1 MSIITYD
8 NKTNKLVTWFIFF
21 ILIALPLSG
30 LAAGSSSGSGSGPN
44 ETLTKTFCSVIS
56 LLTGDIAR
64 LLAIIISFFIG
75 TMLLLGKLQW
85 GVAIAVLFGI
95 AIVFG
100 AKEVANLIGGSSTG
114 SVCG

>member
-30 LAAGSSSGSGSGPN
+30 LAASSSSSAN
-44 ETLTKTFCSVIS
+44 DTLTKTFCSVIT

-100 AKEVANLIGGSSTG
+100 AKEVANLIGGTG
-114 SVCG
+114 ASVCQ